1 MTRSRTALVLAAALA
16 LVSTQAIRA
25 DVRSDEKT
33 RVQLGGALGK
43 MMNFFGGRSAREGV
57 TQTVALKGNRLMT
70 TNENTGEIV
79 DLSEEKVYS
88 LDMKKKQYTVVT
100 FAEMRRKMEEE
111 RRKAEEEAKKQP
123 AETADPAR
131 QDPNAKQMEVDFEI
145 KNTGE
150 KKDIN
155 GFSTSQSL
163 MIITVREKG
172 KTLQQGG
179 GMVMTAD
186 MWMTPSIPAMKEVAD
201 FHMKYA
207 QQLYGPMVAGA
218 SPQDMASAM
227 AMYPMMKPAM
237 EKMATEGKK
246 LQGTP
251 ILTTTTFDAVLSAEQ
266 MQQQNSG
273 SGSRASENTTPTSVG
288 GVLGGL
294 GRRMARK
301 KDDDAPAAA
310 GPKDRATIFTATNEV
325 LKVSTTVAAEEVA
338 IPAGFKEKK

>member
-1 MTRSRTALVLAAALA
+1 MFRSRTAIVLAATLA
-16 LVSTQAIRA
+16 LVSTQALKA

-79 DLSEEKVYS
+79 DLSEEKVYT
-88 LDMKKKQYTVVT
+88 LDIKKKQYTVVT
-100 FAEMRRKMEEE
+100 FAEMRRRMEEA
-111 RRKAEEEAKKQP
+111 RKKAEEDAKKAP
-123 AETADPAR
+123 AESDEAAR
-131 QDPNAKQMEVDFEI
+131 QDPNAKQMEVDFEV

-155 GFSTSQSL
+155 GFSTTQSL

-172 KTLQQGG
+172 KTLQQSG

-201 FHMKYA
+201 FHVKYA

-218 SPQDMASAM
+218 SPQDMATAM
-227 AMYPMMKPAM
+227 AMYPMMKPAL
-237 EKMATEGKK
+237 EKMAAEGKK

-251 ILTTTTFDAVLSAEQ
+251 ILTTTTFEAVMSPEQ
-266 MQQQNSG
+266 MQQQNS
-273 SGSRASENTTPTSVG
+273 SKASENTTPTSVG

-301 KDDDAPAAA
+301 KDDEAAPA

-325 LKVSTTVAAEEVA
+325 LKVATTVSAEEVA
-338 IPAGFKEKK
+338 IPAGFKERK

>member
-1 MTRSRTALVLAAALA
+1 MNRSRTALVLAATLS
-16 LVSTQAIRA
+16 LVSTQALRA
-25 DVRSDEKT
+25 DVRSDERTK
-33 RVQLGGALGK
+33 VQLGGALGK

-57 TQTVALKGNRLMT
+57 TQTVALKGNRLST
-70 TNENTGEIV
+70 TNETTGEIV

-88 LDMKKKQYTVVT
+88 LDMKKKQYSVAT
-100 FAEMRRKMEEE
+100 FAEIRRRMEEA
-111 RRKAEEEAKKQP
+111 RNKAEEDAKKAP
-123 AETADPAR
+123 AEANEPAR

-145 KNTGE
+145 KNTGQ

-218 SPQDMASAM
+218 SPQDMATAM

-237 EKMATEGKK
+237 DKMATEGKK

-251 ILTTTTFDAVLSAEQ
+251 VLTTTTFDAVLSAEQ
-266 MQQQNSG
+266 MKEQQSAGGGKTQES
-273 SGSRASENTTPTSVG
+273 SAPTSVG

-294 GRRMARK
+294 GRRMARRK
-301 KDDDAPAAA
+301 EEDAPAAD
-310 GPKDRATIFTATNEV
+310 GPKDRATIFTATHEV
-325 LKVSTTVAAEEVA
+325 LKVATTVSAEEVA
-338 IPAGFKEKK
+338 IPAGFKERK

>member
-1 MTRSRTALVLAAALA
+1 MIRSRTALVLAATLA
-16 LVSTQAIRA
+16 LVSTPVLKA

-100 FAEMRRKMEEE
+100 FAEMRRRMEEA
-111 RRKAEEEAKKQP
+111 RKKAEEDAKKAP
-123 AETADPAR
+123 AETGDPAR
-131 QDPNAKQMEVDFEI
+131 QDPNAKQMEVDFEV

-155 GFSTSQSL
+155 GFSTTQSL

-186 MWMTPSIPAMKEVAD
+186 MWMTPSIPAMKEVAE

-218 SPQDMASAM
+218 SPQDMAAAM

-237 EKMATEGKK
+237 EKMAAEGKK

-251 ILTTTTFDAVLSAEQ
+251 ILTTTTFEGVMSAEQ
-266 MQQQNSG
+266 MKEQQSAG
-273 SGSRASENTTPTSVG
+273 GKTSESSAPTSVG

-301 KDDDAPAAA
+301 KEDDAPAAA

-325 LKVSTTVAAEEVA
+325 LKVATTVSAEEVA

>member
-1 MTRSRTALVLAAALA
+1 MIRSRTALALAATLA
-16 LVSTQAIRA
+16 LVSTQALRA
-25 DVRSDEKT
+25 DVRSDERTK
-33 RVQLGGALGK
+33 VQLGGALGK

-88 LDMKKKQYTVVT
+88 LDMKKKQYSVVT
-100 FAEMRRKMEEE
+100 FAEMRRRMEEA
-111 RRKAEEEAKKQP
+111 RKKAEEDAKKAP
-123 AETADPAR
+123 AEANEPAR
-131 QDPNAKQMEVDFEI
+131 QDPNAKQMEVDFEVR
-145 KNTGE
+145 NTGQ

-155 GFSTSQSL
+155 GFSTTQSL
-163 MIITVREKG
+163 MIVTVREKG
-172 KTLQQGG
+172 KTLQQSG

-186 MWMTPSIPAMKEVAD
+186 MWMTPSIPAMKEVAE

-218 SPQDMASAM
+218 SPQDMATAM
-227 AMYPMMKPAM
+227 AMYPMMKPAL

-251 ILTTTTFDAVLSAEQ
+251 VLTTTTFDAVLSAEQ
-266 MQQQNSG
+266 MKEQSAG
-273 SGSRASENTTPTSVG
+273 GGKTTESSAPTSVG

-301 KDDDAPAAA
+301 KEEDAPAAD

-325 LKVSTTVAAEEVA
+325 LKVATTVSAEEVA
-338 IPAGFKEKK
+338 IPAGFKERK